1 MIKYTKK
8 QKKIEI
14 TYDTGLEYMFLKKVL
29 ELIDITMEMR
39 E

>member
-1 MIKYTKK
+1 MKYTKK

-14 TYDTGLEYMFLKKVL
+14 TYDTGLEYAFLKKML
-29 ELIDITMEMR
+29 DLIDIFMEVR